1 VDTGL
6 ENRACAAIAAVVG
19 ELFWRAWLMRWL
31 INSDFRKVPLGT
43 YAPLAFWITAI
54 LFAFEHGPYWDVG
67 LVAGLIFNY
76 WMIRTNQLR
85 TAF

>member
-6 ENRACAAIAAVVG
+6 ENRACAAIAPVVE

-54 LFAFEHGPYWDVG
+54 LFAF
-67 LVAGLIFNY
+67 
-76 WMIRTNQLR
+76 
-85 TAF
+85 